1 MLDIKTSVLVPDF
14 IEFSK
19 VYRIEAIPSRDSD
32 ELAKKGLGTFP
43 GITQTVTAT
52 WDDKLKKFANTGLD
66 ENATNVLKLPA
77 DKRKEVQERII
88 AKREELE
95 LLIGIPGYLKP
106 TSEAWLSELCITEI
120 EVGQDLKIRVNG
132 HTNEL
137 RPAEN
142 YKDAISLA
150 IIFASPSFPK
160 SKADI
165 SEPEY
170 KNAKFYLTTSE
181 ETTNYNKGKIQ
192 KTRKANIEMAKLF
205 EESKNKQRAWEI
217 AFKLSLVNKQKVDSE
232 VLEMKMQDAIFN
244 DKTGKTLD
252 AFLELCEMDNVTL
265 NVHTLFQQGI
275 NLNIITITPDGY
287 YAKGADTYRKAD
299 DGKEESIK
307 FLLAAGNEMKLAELK
322 SDVENRKKR
331 QRVLG

>member
-1 MLDIKTSVLVPDF
+1 MITDF
-14 IEFSK
+14 IDFSK
-19 VYRIEAIPSRDSD
+19 VYRIEAIPSRDSE

-52 WDDKLKKFANTGLD
+52 WNDKLKKFANTGFD
-66 ENATNVLKLPA
+66 ENDTVVLRLPA

-95 LLIGIPGYLKP
+95 TLMGMPGYLKP

-150 IIFASPSFPK
+150 VIFSNPTFPK

-165 SEPEY
+165 SDPEY

-181 ETTNYNKGKIQ
+181 ETSNFNKGKIQ

-205 EESKNKQRAWEI
+205 DEAKNKQRAWEI
-217 AFKLSLVNKQKVDSE
+217 AFKLGLVNKQKVDGE
-232 VLEMKMQDAIFN
+232 VLEMKMQDAVFN
-244 DKTGKTLD
+244 DKTGKTLE
-252 AFLELCEMDNVTL
+252 AFLEACEFDNATL
-265 NVHTLFQQGI
+265 TIHNMFQQGI
-275 NLNIITITPDGY
+275 NIGVIRVSPDGY
-287 YAKGADTYRKAD
+287 YHRGHNNYRKTKQD
-299 DGKEESIK
+299 SIAY
-307 FLLAAGNEMKLAELK
+307 LMSAGMEVEMAELR
-322 SDVENRKKR
+322 SEVEGRKKKHNAI
-331 QRVLG
+331 G

>member
-1 MLDIKTSVLVPDF
+1 MITDF
-14 IEFSK
+14 IDFSK
-19 VYRIEAIPSRDSD
+19 VYRIEAIPSRDSE

-52 WDDKLKKFANTGLD
+52 WNDKLKKFANTGFD
-66 ENATNVLKLPA
+66 ENDTVVLRLPA

-95 LLIGIPGYLKP
+95 TLMGMPGYLKP
-106 TSEAWLSELCITEI
+106 TSEAWISELCITEI

-150 IIFASPSFPK
+150 VIFSNPTFPK
-160 SKADI
+160 TKSDI
-165 SEPEY
+165 RDPEY

-181 ETTNYNKGKIQ
+181 ETTNFNKGKIQ

-205 EESKNKQRAWEI
+205 DEAKNKQRAWEI
-217 AFKLSLVNKQKVDSE
+217 AFKLGLVNKQKVDGE
-232 VLEMKMQDAIFN
+232 VLEMKMQDAVFN
-244 DKTGKTLD
+244 DKTGKTLE
-252 AFLELCEMDNVTL
+252 AFLEACEFDNATL
-265 NVHTLFQQGI
+265 TIHNMFQQGI
-275 NLNIITITPDGY
+275 NIGVIRVSPDGY
-287 YAKGADTYRKAD
+287 YHRGHNNYRKTKQD
-299 DGKEESIK
+299 SIAY
-307 FLLAAGNEMKLAELK
+307 LMSAGMEVEMAELR
-322 SDVENRKKR
+322 SEVEGRKKKHNAI
-331 QRVLG
+331 G

>member
-1 MLDIKTSVLVPDF
+1 MTTDF
-14 IEFSK
+14 IDFSK
-19 VYRIEAIPSRDSD
+19 VYRIEAIPSRDSE
-32 ELAKKGLGTFP
+32 ELARKGLGTFP

-52 WDDKLKKFANTGLD
+52 WDDKLKKLANTGLD

-95 LLIGIPGYLKP
+95 TIMGMPGYLKP
-106 TSEAWLSELCITEI
+106 TSEAWLSDLCITEI

-150 IIFASPSFPK
+150 VIFNNPNFPK
-160 SKADI
+160 SKAEI
-165 SEPEY
+165 SNPEF
-170 KNAKFYLTTSE
+170 KNARFYLTTSE
-181 ETTNYNKGKIQ
+181 ETVNFNKATIQ

-217 AFKLSLVNKQKVDSE
+217 AFKLGLVNKQKVDAE

-244 DKTGKTLD
+244 DKTGKTLE
-252 AFLELCEMDNVTL
+252 AFLDACELDNATL
-265 NVHTLFQQGI
+265 AIHNMFQQAI
-275 NLNIITITPDGY
+275 NIGVVRVSPDGY
-287 YAKGADTYRKAD
+287 YHRGHNNYRKTKA
-299 DGKEESIK
+299 
-307 FLLAAGNEMKLAELK
+307 
-322 SDVENRKKR
+322 
-331 QRVLG
+331 

>member
-1 MLDIKTSVLVPDF
+1 MSTDF
-14 IEFSK
+14 IDFSK

-43 GITQTVTAT
+43 GITQTVTAS
-52 WDDKLKKFANTGLD
+52 WNDKLKKFSNTGFD
-66 ENATNVLKLPA
+66 ENDPEVLRLPA

-95 LLIGIPGYLKP
+95 LLIGIPNYLKP

-150 IIFASPSFPK
+150 VIFSSPNFPK

-165 SEPEY
+165 SDPEF

-181 ETTNYNKGKIQ
+181 ETANFNKGKIQ

-205 EESKNKQRAWEI
+205 DEAKNKQRAWEI
-217 AFKLSLVNKQKVDSE
+217 AFKLGLVNKQKVDAE
-232 VLEMKMQDAIFN
+232 VLEMKMQDAVFN
-244 DKTGKTLD
+244 DKTGKTLES
-252 AFLELCEMDNVTL
+252 FLEACELDNATL
-265 NVHTLFQQGI
+265 AIHNMFQQGI
-275 NLNIITITPDGY
+275 NMGVIRVSPDGY
-287 YAKGADTYRKAD
+287 YHRGHNNYRKT
-299 DGKEESIK
+299 KHESIAY
-307 FLLAAGNEMKLAELK
+307 LMSAGMETELGELR
-322 SDVENRKKR
+322 SEVEGRKKKHNAI
-331 QRVLG
+331 G

>member
-1 MLDIKTSVLVPDF
+1 MITDF
-14 IEFSK
+14 IDFSK
-19 VYRIEAIPSRDSD
+19 VYRIEAIPSRDSE

-52 WDDKLKKFANTGLD
+52 WNDKLKKFANTGFD
-66 ENATNVLKLPA
+66 ENDTVVLRLPA

-95 LLIGIPGYLKP
+95 TLMGMPGYLKP

-150 IIFASPSFPK
+150 VIFSNPTFPK
-160 SKADI
+160 TKSDI
-165 SEPEY
+165 SDPEY

-181 ETTNYNKGKIQ
+181 ETTNFNKGKIQ

-205 EESKNKQRAWEI
+205 DEAKNKQRAWEI
-217 AFKLSLVNKQKVDSE
+217 AFKLGLVNKQKVDGE
-232 VLEMKMQDAIFN
+232 VLEMKMQDAVFN
-244 DKTGKTLD
+244 DKTGKTLE
-252 AFLELCEMDNVTL
+252 AFLEACEFDNATL
-265 NVHTLFQQGI
+265 TIHNMFQQGI
-275 NLNIITITPDGY
+275 NIGVIRVSPDGY
-287 YAKGADTYRKAD
+287 YHRGHNNYRKTKQD
-299 DGKEESIK
+299 SIAY
-307 FLLAAGNEMKLAELK
+307 LMSAGMEVEMAELR
-322 SDVENRKKR
+322 SEVEGRKKKHNAI
-331 QRVLG
+331 G

>member
-1 MLDIKTSVLVPDF
+1 MITDF
-14 IEFSK
+14 IDFSK
-19 VYRIEAIPSRDSD
+19 VYRIEAIPSRDSE

-52 WDDKLKKFANTGLD
+52 WNDKLKKFANTGFD
-66 ENATNVLKLPA
+66 ENDTVVLRLPA

-95 LLIGIPGYLKP
+95 TLMGMPGYLKP
-106 TSEAWLSELCITEI
+106 TSEAWISELCITEI

-150 IIFASPSFPK
+150 VIFSNPTFPK

-165 SEPEY
+165 SDPEY

-181 ETTNYNKGKIQ
+181 ETSNFNKGKIQ

-205 EESKNKQRAWEI
+205 DEAKNKQRAWEI
-217 AFKLSLVNKQKVDSE
+217 AFKLGLVNKQKVDGE
-232 VLEMKMQDAIFN
+232 VLEMKMQDAVFN
-244 DKTGKTLD
+244 DKTGKTLE
-252 AFLELCEMDNVTL
+252 AFLEACEFDNATL
-265 NVHTLFQQGI
+265 TIHNMFQQGI
-275 NLNIITITPDGY
+275 NIGVIRVSPDGY
-287 YAKGADTYRKAD
+287 YHRGHNNYRKTKQD
-299 DGKEESIK
+299 SIAY
-307 FLLAAGNEMKLAELK
+307 LMSAGMEVEMAELR
-322 SDVENRKKR
+322 SEVEGRKKKHNAI
-331 QRVLG
+331 G

>member
-1 MLDIKTSVLVPDF
+1 MITDF
-14 IEFSK
+14 IDFSK
-19 VYRIEAIPSRDSD
+19 VYRIEAIPSRDSE

-52 WDDKLKKFANTGLD
+52 WNDKLKKFANTGFD
-66 ENATNVLKLPA
+66 ENDTVVLRLPA

-95 LLIGIPGYLKP
+95 TLMGMPGYLKP
-106 TSEAWLSELCITEI
+106 TSEAWISELCITEI

-150 IIFASPSFPK
+150 VIFSNPTFPK
-160 SKADI
+160 TKSDI
-165 SEPEY
+165 SDPEY

-181 ETTNYNKGKIQ
+181 ETTNFNKGKIQ

-205 EESKNKQRAWEI
+205 DEAKNKQRAWEI
-217 AFKLSLVNKQKVDSE
+217 AFKLGLVNKQKVDGE
-232 VLEMKMQDAIFN
+232 VLEMKMQDAVFN
-244 DKTGKTLD
+244 DKTGKTLE
-252 AFLELCEMDNVTL
+252 AFLEACEFDNATL
-265 NVHTLFQQGI
+265 TIHNMFQQGI
-275 NLNIITITPDGY
+275 NIGVIRVSPDGY
-287 YAKGADTYRKAD
+287 YHRGHNNYRKTKQD
-299 DGKEESIK
+299 SIAY
-307 FLLAAGNEMKLAELK
+307 LMSAGMEVEMAELR
-322 SDVENRKKR
+322 SEVEGRKKKHNAI
-331 QRVLG
+331 G

>member
-1 MLDIKTSVLVPDF
+1 MIEF
-14 IEFSK
+14 IDFSK
-19 VYRIEAIPSRDSD
+19 VYRIEAIPSKESE

-43 GITQTVTAT
+43 GITQTVTAS
-52 WDDKLKKFANTGLD
+52 WNDRLKKFANTGFD
-66 ENATNVLKLPA
+66 ENSPEILRLPVE
-77 DKRKEVQERII
+77 KREEVQKRIV

-95 LLIGIPGYLKP
+95 ALMGMPNYLKP
-106 TSEAWLSELCITEI
+106 TSEAWLSDLCITEI

-150 IIFASPSFPK
+150 LIFSNPNFPK

-181 ETTNYNKGKIQ
+181 ETVNFNKGKIQ

-205 EESKNKQRAWEI
+205 DDNKNKKRAWEI
-217 AFKLSLVNKQKVDSE
+217 AFKLGLVNKQKVDVE
-232 VLEMKMQDAIFN
+232 VLEMRMHDAVFN
-244 DKTGKTLD
+244 DKTGKTLEL
-252 AFLELCEMDNVTL
+252 FLEACELDNGTL
-265 NVHTLFQQGI
+265 AIHNMFQQAI
-275 NLNIITITPDGY
+275 NLGVIRVSPDGY
-287 YAKGADTYRKAD
+287 YHRGHNNYRKT
-299 DGKEESIK
+299 KHESIAY
-307 FLLAAGNEMKLAELK
+307 LMSAGMETELGELR
-322 SDVENRKKR
+322 SEVERRKEKHNAI
-331 QRVLG
+331 G

>member
-1 MLDIKTSVLVPDF
+1 MTDF
-14 IEFSK
+14 IDFSK
-19 VYRIEAIPSRDSD
+19 VYRIEAIPSRDSE
-32 ELAKKGLGTFP
+32 ELARKGLGTFP
-43 GITQTVTAT
+43 GVTQTVTAT
-52 WDDKLKKFANTGLD
+52 WDDKLKKFANTGFD
-66 ENATNVLKLPA
+66 ENAPDVLRLPA

-95 LLIGIPGYLKP
+95 TLMGMPGYLKP
-106 TSEAWLSELCITEI
+106 TSEAWLSDLCITEI

-132 HTNEL
+132 HTNEF

-192 KTRKANIEMAKLF
+192 KTSKANIEMAKLF

-217 AFKLSLVNKQKVDSE
+217 AFKLGLVNKQKVDAE
-232 VLEMKMQDAIFN
+232 VLEMKMHDAVFN
-244 DKTGKTLD
+244 DKTGKTLE
-252 AFLELCEMDNVTL
+252 AFLDACELDNATL
-265 NVHTLFQQGI
+265 AIHNMFQQGI
-275 NLNIITITPDGY
+275 NMGVVRVSPDGY
-287 YAKGADTYRKAD
+287 YHRGHNNYRKT
-299 DGKEESIK
+299 KHESIAY
-307 FLLAAGNEMKLAELK
+307 LMSAGMETELGELR
-322 SDVENRKKR
+322 SEVEGRKKKHNAI
-331 QRVLG
+331 G

>member
-1 MLDIKTSVLVPDF
+1 MTDF
-14 IEFSK
+14 IDFSK
-19 VYRIEAIPSRDSD
+19 VYRIEAIPSRDSE
-32 ELAKKGLGTFP
+32 ELARKGLGTFP

-77 DKRKEVQERII
+77 DKKKEVQERII

-95 LLIGIPGYLKP
+95 TLMGMPGYLKP
-106 TSEAWLSELCITEI
+106 TSEAWLSDLCITEI

-217 AFKLSLVNKQKVDSE
+217 AFKLGLVNKQKVDAE

-244 DKTGKTLD
+244 DKTGKTLE
-252 AFLELCEMDNVTL
+252 AFLDACELDNATL
-265 NVHTLFQQGI
+265 AIHNMFQQAI
-275 NLNIITITPDGY
+275 NIGVVRVSPDGY
-287 YAKGADTYRKAD
+287 YHRGHNNYRKT
-299 DGKEESIK
+299 KHESIAY
-307 FLLAAGNEMKLAELK
+307 LMSAGMETELGELR
-322 SDVENRKKR
+322 SEVEGRKKKHNAI
-331 QRVLG
+331 G

>member
-1 MLDIKTSVLVPDF
+1 MITDF
-14 IEFSK
+14 IDFSK
-19 VYRIEAIPSRDSD
+19 VYRIEAIPSRDSE

-52 WDDKLKKFANTGLD
+52 WNDKLKKFANTGFD
-66 ENATNVLKLPA
+66 ENDTVVLRLPA

-95 LLIGIPGYLKP
+95 TLMGMPGYLKP
-106 TSEAWLSELCITEI
+106 TSEAWISELCITEI

-150 IIFASPSFPK
+150 VIFSNPTFPK
-160 SKADI
+160 TKSDI
-165 SEPEY
+165 SDPEY

-181 ETTNYNKGKIQ
+181 ETSNFNKGKIQ

-205 EESKNKQRAWEI
+205 DEAKNKQRAWEI
-217 AFKLSLVNKQKVDSE
+217 AFKLGLVNKQKVDGE
-232 VLEMKMQDAIFN
+232 VLEMKMQDAVFN
-244 DKTGKTLD
+244 DKTGKTLE
-252 AFLELCEMDNVTL
+252 AFLEACEFDNATL
-265 NVHTLFQQGI
+265 TIHNMFQQGI
-275 NLNIITITPDGY
+275 NIGVIRVSPDGY
-287 YAKGADTYRKAD
+287 YHRGHNNYRKTKQD
-299 DGKEESIK
+299 SIAY
-307 FLLAAGNEMKLAELK
+307 LMSAGMEVEMAELR
-322 SDVENRKKR
+322 SEVEGRKKKHNAI
-331 QRVLG
+331 G

>member
-1 MLDIKTSVLVPDF
+1 MITDF
-14 IEFSK
+14 IDFSK
-19 VYRIEAIPSRDSD
+19 VYRIEAIPSRDSE

-52 WDDKLKKFANTGLD
+52 WNDKLKKFANTGFD
-66 ENATNVLKLPA
+66 ENDTVVLRLPA

-95 LLIGIPGYLKP
+95 TLMGMPGYLKP

-150 IIFASPSFPK
+150 VIFSNPTFPK

-165 SEPEY
+165 SDPEY

-181 ETTNYNKGKIQ
+181 ETTNFNKGKIQ
-192 KTRKANIEMAKLF
+192 KTRKANIEMARLF
-205 EESKNKQRAWEI
+205 DEAKNKQRAWEI
-217 AFKLSLVNKQKVDSE
+217 AFKLGLVNKQKVDGE
-232 VLEMKMQDAIFN
+232 VLEMKMQDAVFN
-244 DKTGKTLD
+244 DKTGKTLE
-252 AFLELCEMDNVTL
+252 AFLEACEFDNATL
-265 NVHTLFQQGI
+265 TIHNMFQQGI
-275 NLNIITITPDGY
+275 NIGVIRVSPDGY
-287 YAKGADTYRKAD
+287 YHRGHNNYRKTKQD
-299 DGKEESIK
+299 SIAY
-307 FLLAAGNEMKLAELK
+307 LMSAGMEVEMAELR
-322 SDVENRKKR
+322 SEVEGRKKKHNAI
-331 QRVLG
+331 G

>member
-1 MLDIKTSVLVPDF
+1 MTDF
-14 IEFSK
+14 IDFSK
-19 VYRIEAIPSRDSD
+19 VYRIEAIPSRDSE
-32 ELAKKGLGTFP
+32 ELARKGLGTFP
-43 GITQTVTAT
+43 GVTQTVSAI

-66 ENATNVLKLPA
+66 ENAPEILRLPA
-77 DKRKEVQERII
+77 DKKKEVQERVI

-95 LLIGIPGYLKP
+95 NLMGMPGYLKP
-106 TSEAWLSELCITEI
+106 TSEAWLSDLCITEI

-132 HTNEL
+132 HSNEL

-244 DKTGKTLD
+244 DKTGKTLE
-252 AFLELCEMDNVTL
+252 AFLDACELDNATL
-265 NVHTLFQQGI
+265 AIHNMFQQAI
-275 NLNIITITPDGY
+275 NIGVVRVSPDGY
-287 YAKGADTYRKAD
+287 YHRGHNNYRKT
-299 DGKEESIK
+299 KHESIAY
-307 FLLAAGNEMKLAELK
+307 LMSAGMETELGELR
-322 SDVENRKKR
+322 SEVEGRKKKHNAI
-331 QRVLG
+331 G